1 MGRNDD
7 QGRAGDFW
15 PGIGAALQDAGLA
28 SSAACGQL
36 KATIHQGRVTKVHLG
51 LVKKTTDSDD
61 SLPEA
66 SWPIY
71 GTDRLSASFQNCV
84 DSLLADGVLRFGEVT
99 VQFSNGS
106 PTVLLITAR
115 VLPGEDEQLNEMLDR
130 KTN

>member
-15 PGIGAALQDAGLA
+15 PGIGAALEDAGLA

-51 LVKKTTDSDD
+51 LVKKTTAGDD
-61 SLPEA
+61 SFPEA
-66 SWPIY
+66 SWSIY
-71 GTDRLSASFQNCV
+71 RTDSLSASFQTCV
-84 DSLLADGVLRFGEVT
+84 DCLLAESVLRFGEIT
-99 VQFSNGS
+99 VQFSHGS

-115 VLPGEDEQLNEMLDR
+115 VLPGEDEQLDEILDR
-130 KTN
+130 KAI